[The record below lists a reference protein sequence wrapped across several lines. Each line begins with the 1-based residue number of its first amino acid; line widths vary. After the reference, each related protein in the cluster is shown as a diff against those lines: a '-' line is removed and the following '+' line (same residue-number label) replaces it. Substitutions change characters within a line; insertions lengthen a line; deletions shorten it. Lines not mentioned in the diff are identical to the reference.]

1 MVFVSGGAGFIGSAA
16 SSKLIERG
24 YPVVVYDN
32 LSTGHRDAVDPA
44 ARFVEGDTGD
54 RECLEETFRRYP
66 IRAVMHFAAAATV
79 DASADACW
87 RDNLAAPIMLLDAA
101 RLAWV
106 ERFIFSSSAAVYGQ
120 GRSPLS
126 ETAPLDPITPYGLSK
141 SALEI
146 MMELRRKQSQMACF
160 SLRYFN
166 VCGPGERHS
175 PETHLIPL
183 VLETAAGKRKAVRI
197 FGDDHDTP
205 DGTCVR
211 DYVHVSDAAEA
222 NLAALEADAGLAG
235 SYNVGTGRGHSVK
248 EVIDIAR
255 EVTGCEI
262 PVEVVERRAG
272 DPAALEADAGLIRD
286 QLGWRARHDLK
297 SAIRSAWEG
306 QQELTGFRK
315 SRVS

>member
-1 MVFVSGGAGFIGSAA
+1 MVLVTGGAGFIGSAA

-54 RECLEETFRRYP
+54 PERLEATFRRYP
-66 IRAVMHFAAAATV
+66 IRAVLHFAAAATV

-87 RDNLAAPIMLLDAA
+87 RDNLAAPILLLDAA
-101 RLAWV
+101 RSAGV
-106 ERFIFSSSAAVYGQ
+106 ERFVFSSSAAVYGQ
-120 GRSPLS
+120 GRSPLV
-126 ETAPLDPITPYGLSK
+126 ETAPLAPITPYGLSK
-141 SALEI
+141 SVLETMLALRSEPS
-146 MMELRRKQSQMACF
+146 RMACF

-205 DGTCVR
+205 DGACIR
-211 DYVHVSDAAEA
+211 DYVHVDDAAEA
-222 NLAALEADAGLAG
+222 NIAALEADAGLAG

-248 EVIDIAR
+248 EVIGIAR

-272 DPAALEADAGLIRD
+272 DPSALVADAGLIRHK
-286 QLGWRARHDLK
+286 LGWRARRGLK
-297 SAIRSAWEG
+297 EAIRSAWESR
-306 QQELTGFRK
+306 QKPK

>member
-1 MVFVSGGAGFIGSAA
+1 MVLVTGGAGFIGSTAA
-16 SSKLIERG
+16 SKLIDRG
-24 YPVVVYDN
+24 YRVVVYDN
-32 LSTGHRDAVDPA
+32 LSTGHRDAVDSA
-44 ARFVEGDTGD
+44 SHFVEGDTGD
-54 RECLEETFRRYP
+54 PACLEETFRRYP
-66 IRAVMHFAAAATV
+66 IDAVLHFAAAATV

-87 RDNLAAPIMLLDAA
+87 RDNLAAPILLLDAA
-101 RLAWV
+101 RSAGV

-120 GRSPLS
+120 GRSPLV

-146 MMELRRKQSQMACF
+146 MMQLRRGPPRMACF

-183 VLETAAGKRKAVRI
+183 VLETAAGKCQAVRV
-197 FGDDHDTP
+197 FGGDHDTP

-211 DYVHVSDAAEA
+211 DYVHVADAAEA
-222 NLAALEADAGLAG
+222 NIAALEADAGLAG

-248 EVIDIAR
+248 EVIGIAR

-272 DPAALEADAGLIRD
+272 DPSALVADAGLIRD
-286 QLGWRARHDLK
+286 KLGWRARRGLK
-297 SAIRSAWEG
+297 EAVRSAWEG
-306 QQELTGFRK
+306 RQK
-315 SRVS
+315 S

>member
-1 MVFVSGGAGFIGSAA
+1 MVLVTGGAGFIGSAA

-54 RECLEETFRRYP
+54 PACLEETFRRYP
-66 IRAVMHFAAAATV
+66 IRVVLHFAAAATV
-79 DASADACW
+79 DASVDACW
-87 RDNLAAPIMLLDAA
+87 RDNLAAPILLLDAA
-101 RLAWV
+101 RSAGV

-120 GRSPLS
+120 GRSPLV
-126 ETAPLDPITPYGLSK
+126 ETAPLAPITPYGLSK
-141 SALEI
+141 SVLET
-146 MMELRRKQSQMACF
+146 MMELRREPSRMACF

-205 DGTCVR
+205 DGACVR
-211 DYVHVSDAAEA
+211 DYVHVADAAEA
-222 NLAALEADAGLAG
+222 NIAALEADAGLAG

-248 EVIDIAR
+248 EVIGIAR

-272 DPAALEADAGLIRD
+272 DPAVLIADTGLIRER
-286 QLGWRARHDLK
+286 LGWRARRSLK
-297 SAIRSAWEG
+297 TAIRAAWEG
-306 QQELTGFRK
+306 RQK
-315 SRVS
+315 P